1 LLHSWNARY
10 VLNIDQSLAPTGT
23 VNLRLARS
31 LLTRQATL
39 FPTAAWIASNLLGV
53 EWDRI
58 TVTGTAVLVMKG
70 FLFQD
75 VFIENKICI
84 TIRQDEI
91 EYINATVA
99 DISACA

>member
-1 LLHSWNARY
+1 
-10 VLNIDQSLAPTGT
+10 
-23 VNLRLARS
+23 
-31 LLTRQATL
+31 
-39 FPTAAWIASNLLGV
+39 V